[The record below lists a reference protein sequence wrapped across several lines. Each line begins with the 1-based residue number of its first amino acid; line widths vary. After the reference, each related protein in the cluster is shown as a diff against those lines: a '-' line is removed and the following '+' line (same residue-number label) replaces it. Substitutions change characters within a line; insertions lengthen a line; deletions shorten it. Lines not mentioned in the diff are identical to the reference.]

1 VHRDPVAGWS
11 HRSRVSREGGSAIAE
26 FVLVATVVL
35 ILSIG
40 ALQLAL
46 LLHARN
52 VAMSS
57 ASEGARRAA
66 RADATPADGVDRA
79 TALLEDSLR
88 PGYADSVTATVTVQ
102 DGLRVVEV
110 TITAPLPV
118 LGLLGPSGSMVV
130 TGRAI
135 MERQ

>member
-1 VHRDPVAGWS
+1 MHRDPVAGWS
-11 HRSRVSREGGSAIAE
+11 HRSRASREGGSAIAE
-26 FVLVATVVL
+26 FVMVATLVL
-35 ILSIG
+35 ILSIA

-88 PGYADSVTATVTVQ
+88 PGYADSVTATVRVQ

>member
-11 HRSRVSREGGSAIAE
+11 HRSRASREGGSAIAE
-26 FVLVATVVL
+26 FVMVATLVL

-88 PGYADSVTATVTVQ
+88 PGYADSVTATVRVQ

>member
-1 VHRDPVAGWS
+1 
-11 HRSRVSREGGSAIAE
+11 
-26 FVLVATVVL
+26 
-35 ILSIG
+35 
-40 ALQLAL
+40 
-46 LLHARN
+46 
-52 VAMSS
+52 MSS
-57 ASEGARRAA
+57 APEGARRAA

>member
-1 VHRDPVAGWS
+1 MHRDPVAGWS
-11 HRSRVSREGGSAIAE
+11 HRSRASREGGSAIAE
-26 FVLVATVVL
+26 FVMVATLVL

-52 VAMSS
+52 VTMSS

-88 PGYADSVTATVTVQ
+88 PGYADSVTATGRVQ

-110 TITAPLPV
+110 TITAPLHV

>member
-1 VHRDPVAGWS
+1 MHRDPVAGWS
-11 HRSRVSREGGSAIAE
+11 HRSRASREGGSAIAE
-26 FVLVATVVL
+26 FVMVATLVL
-35 ILSIG
+35 ILSIA

-79 TALLEDSLR
+79 TALHRTRRR
-88 PGYADSVTATVTVQ
+88 PLWSRSIRRCSPRSA
-102 DGLRVVEV
+102 
-110 TITAPLPV
+110 
-118 LGLLGPSGSMVV
+118 
-130 TGRAI
+130 
-135 MERQ
+135 

>member
-1 VHRDPVAGWS
+1 MHRDVVAES
-11 HRSRVSREGGSAIAE
+11 AHRGECRREGGSAIAE
-26 FVLVATVVL
+26 FVMVATLVL
-35 ILSIG
+35 VLSVG

-46 LLHARN
+46 LLYARN

-66 RADATPADGVDRA
+66 RADATPQDGVDRA
-79 TALLEDSLR
+79 TALLEDSLKQ
-88 PGYADSVTATVTVQ
+88 GYADSVTATVTTQ
-102 DGLRVVEV
+102 NGLKIVEV

-130 TGRAI
+130 TGRSI